1 VELTLAA
8 PSVGASRSTRT
19 GLVLVV
25 DDDLGIRETVR
36 DIVELEGYRAVLAAD
51 GGEALAR
58 AAENDPCVILLDMRM
73 PEVDGWEFARRY
85 RAETTKTAPIVVMTA
100 ARDAAQWA
108 REVGAD
114 GVLSK
119 PFDLRDLL
127 ALLDRFCA

>member
-8 PSVGASRSTRT
+8 PYVGASRPTGT

-25 DDDLGIRETVR
+25 DDDAGIRETVR

-58 AAENDPCVILLDMRM
+58 AAESDPCVILLDMRM

-85 RAETTKTAPIVVMTA
+85 RAEMAKPAPIVVMTA

-114 GVLSK
+114 GVLAK